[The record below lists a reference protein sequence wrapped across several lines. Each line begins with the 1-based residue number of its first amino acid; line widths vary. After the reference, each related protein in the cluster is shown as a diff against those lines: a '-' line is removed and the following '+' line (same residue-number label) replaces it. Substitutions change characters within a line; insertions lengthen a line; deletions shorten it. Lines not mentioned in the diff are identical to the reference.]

1 MNKLILLSTT
11 LCYSKKQMRYV
22 LYAIIYLRN
31 ERIISYF
38 ILIQTTKK
46 ECLMKF
52 IKFFQFTYN
61 AILILQLYSK
71 DISTAD
77 LYKHYYLSS
86 FKIIQFP
93 IS

>member
-52 IKFFQFTYN
+52 IKFFQSTYN

-77 LYKHYYLSS
+77 LS
-86 FKIIQFP
+86 I
-93 IS
+93 